1 MKVLVVTNPFGGRE
15 AGEKITDPKEIEAVL
30 AGEHAQHVVRAEH
43 PDEPKPKSS
52 KEA

>member
-15 AGEKITDPKEIEAVL
+15 AGETIRDPREIELIL
-30 AGEHAQHVVRAEH
+30 AGEHAQHVVRADH